1 MRTLRL
7 TYSDERFNRLFRA
20 VDAGGEGSIEWEELY
35 SLLFPNEEVPSPPPP
50 VIPPP
55 EEAAALPS
63 TGPVGFLR
71 KSFNNLMRSNSIDH
85 PSVKKTRQ
93 GSQSEGHH
101 HNDDEKVTPSVRAA
115 VLAVSGGMTIGN
127 SGVGHVPSTGNNK
140 SRSDEDGRTARRSN
154 SFDRHSAPSIPSS
167 SDLGLRPHA
176 HFGSFDFGDH
186 SHGGIV
192 VSGKMHAINV
202 IEEEEEEI
210 SPTPHANNSTQR
222 KLPVTSTSSDP
233 KSISSHSIAVEAAG
247 GAVSISPFS
256 PTPSP
261 SGGTSNLTNPQR
273 IAESLK
279 KVPEPLNDHVEIAL
293 PPEPTDYM
301 DVSTAVTA
309 VQTLTNSTT
318 TAASAKEEP
327 QLPILRAESK
337 SSKRASIPGPT
348 VSDSPLT
355 APGVDDALWSFIPGS
370 NKVPSPSSG
379 KSSKMVM

>member
-55 EEAAALPS
+55 EEAAALPP

-71 KSFNNLMRSNSIDH
+71 KSFNNLMRSNSTDH
-85 PSVKKTRQ
+85 PSVKQRQ

-101 HNDDEKVTPSVRAA
+101 HVGDEKVTPSVRAA
-115 VLAVSGGMTIGN
+115 VLAISGGVAVGN

-140 SRSDEDGRTARRSN
+140 SRSDEDGRIARRSN
-154 SFDRHSAPSIPSS
+154 SFDRHTAPSIPSS

-186 SHGGIV
+186 GHGGIV

-233 KSISSHSIAVEAAG
+233 KAISSHSIAVEAGG

-273 IAESLK
+273 IAETLK
-279 KVPEPLNDHVEIAL
+279 KVPEPLNDQVDVAS
-293 PPEPTDYM
+293 PEPTDYM

-309 VQTLTNSTT
+309 VQTLTSTT

-337 SSKRASIPGPT
+337 SSKRASIPEPA
-348 VSDSPLT
+348 VSDSP

-379 KSSKMVM
+379 KSSKKVM